1 MQKKSLLIFIL
12 GLMSINF
19 VSAYYNSYSFSLG
32 DFFDSIDSS
41 TMILGSIFLISFVLI
56 NFSLSRVFK
65 DQYGNTDKAISGII
79 AFIGSLL
86 ITWGINRTGFDY
98 EGLFYGV
105 GFSSDFLFMILPL
118 ILLGIAIYIVW
129 SSENFKKGLAKL
141 FLIFGGGLFLL
152 SFTEIVYEGFTA
164 GFIGIISIVIGA
176 WFLKTSRNSNRSDN
190 IRWERHNG

>member
-1 MQKKSLLIFIL
+1 MQKNSLLIFIL
-12 GLMSINF
+12 GLMLINF

-65 DQYGNTDKAISGII
+65 DQYGNSNKSVSGMI

-98 EGLFYGV
+98 EGLFYSV
-105 GFSSDFLFMILPL
+105 GFSSDFLYMILPL
-118 ILLGIAIYIVW
+118 VLLGIAIYIVW
-129 SSENFKKGLAKL
+129 SSENFKRGLAKL
-141 FLIFGGGLFLL
+141 FLIYGGGLFLL

-164 GFIGIISIVIGA
+164 GFIGIVSIIIGA
-176 WFLKTSRNSNRSDN
+176 VFLKKSQNSNQPNTLSKGS
-190 IRWERHNG
+190 WS